1 MSAGLGATGIPA
13 HEALTSQ
20 AALLDRSSRMRMS
33 FSGER
38 AKEVLGGLLTND
50 IASLKPG
57 DGMRAA
63 ALTPKGRVI
72 ALLRVFDRGGDL
84 LVDTDPAA
92 GAGFILM
99 IRKYVNPRLA
109 RHAELTA
116 ATGALGIYGPASVD
130 ATARLSGVG
139 AETLRA
145 MAPHGN
151 TGSEIG
157 GEPLTVV
164 RSIDFGVEGFDVIAS
179 TSMIATLAQA
189 GAALGLPTIDED
201 VAEVARIEA
210 GVPRWGI
217 EMDEDTLPQ
226 EANLDLLG
234 AISFNKGCYT
244 GQEVVARIHFRGH
257 VNKVLRRLHAGETME
272 PGASVR
278 DPDGKDVGTVRSAAS
293 SPTRGAIALA
303 MVRRE
308 VAPGSEVLVALAD
321 GRAIRAMVEPI
332 A

>member
-99 IRKYVNPRLA
+99 IRKYV
-109 RHAELTA
+109 
-116 ATGALGIYGPASVD
+116 
-130 ATARLSGVG
+130 
-139 AETLRA
+139 
-145 MAPHGN
+145 
-151 TGSEIG
+151 
-157 GEPLTVV
+157 
-164 RSIDFGVEGFDVIAS
+164 
-179 TSMIATLAQA
+179 
-189 GAALGLPTIDED
+189 
-201 VAEVARIEA
+201 
-210 GVPRWGI
+210 
-217 EMDEDTLPQ
+217 
-226 EANLDLLG
+226 
-234 AISFNKGCYT
+234 K
-244 GQEVVARIHFRGH
+244 
-257 VNKVLRRLHAGETME
+257 K
-272 PGASVR
+272 
-278 DPDGKDVGTVRSAAS
+278 
-293 SPTRGAIALA
+293 
-303 MVRRE
+303 
-308 VAPGSEVLVALAD
+308 
-321 GRAIRAMVEPI
+321 
-332 A
+332 